1 MVHYAYDQLEPEGV
15 AEDLRAGVVAAEVA
29 NTALNFGF
37 AKGKRFKPENF
48 FASLE
53 RLKKEAE
60 KASRSKSKGI
70 TQEEYEAWKQ
80 SLMRKGSGNKVKTLP
95 PAPSTQ
101 PKGT

>member
-1 MVHYAYDQLEPEGV
+1 MMWHTYDQLEPEGV

-53 RLKKEAE
+53 RLKKESE
-60 KASRSKSKGI
+60 KANKSKSQGI
-70 TQEEYEAWKQ
+70 TQEEYEAWKA
-80 SLMRKGSGNKVKTLP
+80 SLMRKGNRTQTKTLS
-95 PAPSTQ
+95 PSPTQ